1 MKPEFLLSSSA
12 MPIKTSL
19 EADGRTR
26 GMNKGAD
33 RLHSTPVSGT
43 ERPPCDG
50 EQNFFAG
57 ETLRRVKEALRAG
70 KQQKSPSP
78 RLLFASTNPPPP
90 PTTTA
95 GTTAAAG
102 NANSASLPPPPPPT
116 TGTTAPLSL
125 LSDHTKKR
133 ERVEEEE
140 DTDEQKRKRILPA
153 APPVLVSP
161 TMGAVDVSSS
171 LSSSSSSLLVSTE
184 SAFPPVVAA
193 HSTSL
198 PPQVPSLVD
207 NTKHSSSSIQT
218 GMLGYLPP
226 PEPPAFSV
234 LSWEAQQADQL
245 AVGGEG
251 NAVLVPPQH
260 PSGRAPQSGAQCRER
275 VGRGAEEEEEEVGG
289 GLFPIPL
296 SHSRSRRGVLS
307 WLSSGSGVNAVPP
320 LVLAP
325 LTTVGNLP
333 FRRICKEFG
342 ADVTMSEMAV
352 VYNLHRTQKSEWSLL
367 RRHQAENIFGLQLAV
382 SNPIEAKNVA
392 MALEASGFQY
402 DFIDINGGC
411 PIDAINGRGCGCALL
426 ERTRNATLPKVIDAL
441 ASHQTRPVTLKCRTG
456 ADEQCPTLHTRIP
469 TYCTYPLAALTI
481 HGRSRRQR
489 YTKAADWKYIERC
502 AALASGGC
510 SLPLREASAKAVRE
524 THEEE
529 EDVMGEYGLPVIGNG
544 DILSWE
550 DVATHRAECPHVSAY
565 MIGRG
570 ALIKPWIFKEIR
582 SERVLDISSTERF
595 DMLKKFCGYGLSHWG
610 SDTRGVMTTRRFLCE
625 WLSFLYRYV
634 PAGVLEC
641 LPQRMND
648 RPPSYQGRDEVE
660 TMMTSASVV
669 DWISLSELLL
679 GPVEPGF
686 RFTPKHK
693 SNSFT
698 HTPSSVAGERSGG
711 VPQEIEGGMD
721 EENANG

>member
-1 MKPEFLLSSSA
+1 M
-12 MPIKTSL
+12 
-19 EADGRTR
+19 
-26 GMNKGAD
+26 
-33 RLHSTPVSGT
+33 
-43 ERPPCDG
+43 
-50 EQNFFAG
+50 
-57 ETLRRVKEALRAG
+57 
-70 KQQKSPSP
+70 
-78 RLLFASTNPPPP
+78 
-90 PTTTA
+90 
-95 GTTAAAG
+95 
-102 NANSASLPPPPPPT
+102 
-116 TGTTAPLSL
+116 
-125 LSDHTKKR
+125 
-133 ERVEEEE
+133 
-140 DTDEQKRKRILPA
+140 
-153 APPVLVSP
+153 
-161 TMGAVDVSSS
+161 
-171 LSSSSSSLLVSTE
+171 
-184 SAFPPVVAA
+184 
-193 HSTSL
+193 
-198 PPQVPSLVD
+198 VD
-207 NTKHSSSSIQT
+207 NTKHSSSAIHT
-218 GMLGYLPP
+218 GMLPYLPP
-226 PEPPAFSV
+226 PDPPSFSV
-234 LSWEAQQADQL
+234 VSWEEQTAGPR
-245 AVGGEG
+245 GGG
-251 NAVLVPPQH
+251 GDDDAGVPYLIPPQH
-260 PSGRAPQSGAQCRER
+260 PSGRTPQTDAWHRER
-275 VGRGAEEEEEEVGG
+275 VGRATHDEDEEEEDRERRGHDSSPRG
-289 GLFPIPL
+289 
-296 SHSRSRRGVLS
+296 RRRRGVLS
-307 WLSSGSGVNAVPP
+307 WLPDRRDDVSCGYSSFP

-367 RRHQAENIFGLQLAV
+367 RRHQEEKIFGLQLAV
-382 SNPIEAKNVA
+382 SNPIEARNVA

-411 PIDAINGRGCGCALL
+411 PIDAINARGCGCALL
-426 ERTRNATLPKVIDAL
+426 ERTRSATLPNVIDAL
-441 ASHQTRPVTLKCRTG
+441 TSSQSRPVTLKCRTG

-489 YTKAADWKYIERC
+489 YTKAADWKYVERC
-502 AALASGGC
+502 AALASGTDC
-510 SLPLREASAKAVRE
+510 AFSSSSSSAASLGASGKKE
-524 THEEE
+524 CL
-529 EDVMGEYGLPVIGNG
+529 EDDSAEDGLPVIGNG

-550 DVATHRAECPHVSAY
+550 DVAAHRAECPHISAY

-595 DMLKKFCGYGLSHWG
+595 EMLKKFCHYGLTHWG

-625 WLSFLYRYV
+625 WLSFLHRYV

-648 RPPSYQGRDEVE
+648 RPPSYQGRDEME

-693 SNSFT
+693 SNSFA
-698 HTPSSVAGERSGG
+698 HTTTAAGLGSRGLPQGIGG
-711 VPQEIEGGMD
+711 GGID